1 MGNQAT
7 RLKVLGRGIANNEID
22 KDEEFIQLEAETTMT
37 SEKPNDF
44 YFYIHEKINGLQSS
58 YCDRQQFP
66 PFQNR
71 MIVRLETKAL
81 FPGRRYYVKWFH
93 GNQSHGDLMCV
104 SDEFMVFSSSAVS
117 KRQFDE
123 DKKLQ
128 RENQIKKLQSL
139 EFQLEENKKA
149 KFERERREVL
159 IMEEKRRVDDN
170 LNILN
175 AKKRK
180 LEHASEMSK
189 EMYKINVN
197 DRKVFK
203 KYFDK
208 IDVNLN
214 GEIDFDEMFLYF
226 RNVGDYTMA
235 EVKMLMD
242 QADLNSDNV
251 IRLDEFITIAK
262 LSTQN
267 PRANKSPA
275 WDRLVGEVARSYSEL
290 SPRTRISLSK

>member
-22 KDEEFIQLEAETTMT
+22 KDEQFIEFEAETTMN
-37 SEKPNDF
+37 SEKPNDY

-58 YCDRQQFP
+58 YCDRQQLP

-71 MIVRLETKAL
+71 KIVRLETKAL
-81 FPGRRYYVKWFH
+81 VPGRMYYVKWFH

-104 SDEFMVFSSSAVS
+104 SEDFTVFSSSLVS
-117 KRQFDE
+117 KRQYDE

-128 RENQIKKLQSL
+128 RENMIKKAQA
-139 EFQLEENKKA
+139 EVFQLEEEKKA
-149 KFERERREVL
+149 RIERERREAL
-159 IMEEKRRVDDN
+159 IMEDKRKVDES

-203 KYFDK
+203 KYFDQ

-214 GEIDFDEMFLYF
+214 GEIDFNEMFLYF
-226 RNVGDYTMA
+226 RRVGDYTMA

-267 PRANKSPA
+267 PRASKSPA
-275 WDRLVGEVARSYSEL
+275 WDRLVCEVARSYSEH
-290 SPRTRISLSK
+290 SPRTRISFSK